1 MNKIIINVLILA
13 ILLSAAS
20 CVDIIDWE
28 GVDESS
34 GRLVVE
40 GLITSER
47 TAHQVKLSRTQPVIA
62 GTLPD
67 MVSGAV
73 VEIREGNNVYPLQE
87 TTPGVYQT
95 DTIQGTVGATY
106 QLKIMVD
113 QQTYQATAQMLPAQ
127 PMEPVE
133 VFPWGDEVPAPHNGD
148 YFQFIFR
155 ENFGNDVPM
164 QYWVQ
169 SRIPENVADYYPPD
183 WQMPNWIARRLESDR
198 LITSDSS
205 YYLHPGLEPPGIFAY
220 GEVNVSG
227 ITYGSTVVEKFY
239 SMTDEHYAFVRA
251 MMSETEWQGLGPFS
265 YISAK
270 VPTNISNN
278 GLGYFAA
285 SDVYRIVQVVQ

>member
-1 MNKIIINVLILA
+1 MNKIIVNVLILA
-13 ILLSAAS
+13 LLLTATS

-28 GVDESS
+28 GTDVSS

-47 TAHQVKLSRTQPVIA
+47 TAHQVKLSRTQPVID
-62 GTLPD
+62 GGLPD

-73 VEIREGNNVYPLQE
+73 VEIREGNKVYPLKE
-87 TTPGVYQT
+87 TTPGVYRT
-95 DTIQGTVGATY
+95 DTLQGIIGATY

-113 QQTYQATAQMLPAQ
+113 QQIYQATAQMIAAQ
-127 PMEPVE
+127 PMEPLE
-133 VFPWGDEVPAPHNGD
+133 IFPWGDDVPIQRDGD
-148 YFQFIFR
+148 FFQFIYR
-155 ENFGNDVPM
+155 ENFGNEIPM
-164 QYWVQ
+164 QYSVQ
-169 SRIPENVADYYPPD
+169 SRIPENVADYYPSD
-183 WQMPNWIARRLESDR
+183 WQMPNWVANRLESGQ

-227 ITYGSTVVEKFY
+227 ITYGTTVTEKFY

-265 YISAK
+265 YVSAR

-285 SDVYRIVQVVQ
+285 SDVYRIEQVVQ